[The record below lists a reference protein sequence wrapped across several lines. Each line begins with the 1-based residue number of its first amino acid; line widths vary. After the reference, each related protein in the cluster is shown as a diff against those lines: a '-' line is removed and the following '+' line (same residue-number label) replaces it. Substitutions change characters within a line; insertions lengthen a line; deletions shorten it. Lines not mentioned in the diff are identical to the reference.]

1 VFRIFIYDEVMNKAF
16 TREPDPAETAR
27 CPHCGSIGLPVTRET
42 LESFVLPGALA
53 AVAESAFFCPYPTCE
68 IVYFDVF
75 DRSLDTDSIKKQVYP
90 KDPNA
95 PICGC
100 FGLTLDDIEQ
110 DVREGVVTRCK
121 ELITKAKSDAARCSV
136 MSPSGQSCIP
146 EVQRQF
152 IKRREP

>member
-1 VFRIFIYDEVMNKAF
+1 MNKAF
-16 TREPDPAETAR
+16 TREPDPTETAR
-27 CPHCGSIGLPVTRET
+27 CPRCESIGLPVTRET
-42 LESFVLPGALA
+42 LQSFVAADALA

-68 IVYFDVF
+68 VVYFDMF
-75 DRSLDTDSIKKQVYP
+75 DRVVRADEIKRHVYP

-121 ELITKAKSDAARCSV
+121 EVIAKANSPAARCSI
-136 MSPSGQSCIP
+136 MSPSGQNCIS
-146 EVQRQF
+146 EVQRQYM
-152 IKRREP
+152 KRRQSQ

>member
-1 VFRIFIYDEVMNKAF
+1 LGVA
-16 TREPDPAETAR
+16 
-27 CPHCGSIGLPVTRET
+27 VTHET
-42 LESFVLPGALA
+42 LQSFVLPNALDS
-53 AVAESAFFCPYPTCE
+53 VAESAFFCPFPTCE

-75 DRSLDTDSIKKQVYP
+75 DRVINAESIKQHVYP

-121 ELITKAKSDAARCSV
+121 ALIARAKSDEARCAT

-146 EVQRQF
+146 EIQRQYM
-152 IKRREP
+152 KRRQA